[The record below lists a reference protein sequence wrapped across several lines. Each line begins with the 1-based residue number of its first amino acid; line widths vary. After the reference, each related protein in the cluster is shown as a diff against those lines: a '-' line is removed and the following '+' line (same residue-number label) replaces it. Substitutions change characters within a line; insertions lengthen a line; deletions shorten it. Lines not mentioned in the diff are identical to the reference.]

1 MEIEKFQNTDF
12 DDVLDLLNSS
22 MEFDKFTSKLLYE
35 KIYDD
40 KDFNSSINLVAKE
53 NSKIIGFLGGVIRQ
67 RENEKVAY
75 VKLFAVDFKNRRKG
89 IGSALY
95 NEFEKEIIRNEVKK
109 IRPFESYP
117 NYYMP
122 GIDPF
127 YTEAICFFERNKFK
141 KVGDCSNLSAEL
153 QFQNFSTEV
162 EEKKLFTE
170 GFEIKRVEES
180 EYDEMIE
187 WTEKNFKAWIGE
199 VNSAFANSEISIYI
213 AKLNSKIIAFSAYET
228 NNKGTGWFGPM
239 GTTEAA
245 RGKGIGGILLKRC
258 LEDMKRIGFQK
269 AIIPWVGPIPFYM
282 HYCNSKVERV
292 FWRYEKI
299 L

>member
-1 MEIEKFQNTDF
+1 MITKFQKADF
-12 DDVLDLLNSS
+12 HKVLDLLNNS
-22 MEFDKFTSKLLYE
+22 MKFDRFNSQLLNE
-35 KIYDD
+35 KIFEDEN
-40 KDFNSSINLVAKE
+40 FNSHLNFVFKQDE
-53 NSKIIGFLGGVIRQ
+53 EIIGFISGVIRN
-67 RENEKVAY
+67 RETEKIAY
-75 VKLFAVDFKNRRKG
+75 IKLFAVDPLNRRKG
-89 IGSALY
+89 IGTELY
-95 NEFEKEIIRNEVKK
+95 NNFENEIINKGVSK

-153 QFQNFSTEV
+153 EFQNLDTS
-162 EEKKLFTE
+162 EEEQKLAE
-170 GFEIKRVEES
+170 EEFEICRAKKS
-180 EYDEMIE
+180 DYDEMIN
-187 WTEKNFKAWIGE
+187 WTEENFKGWIGE
-199 VNSAFANSEISIYI
+199 INSAFANKEISLHI
-213 AKLNSKIIAFSAYET
+213 AKLNNKIIAFSAYET

-258 LEDMKRIGFQK
+258 LADMKNIGFKK

-282 HYCNSKVERV
+282 HYCGSKVERV
-292 FWRYEKI
+292 FWRYEKV